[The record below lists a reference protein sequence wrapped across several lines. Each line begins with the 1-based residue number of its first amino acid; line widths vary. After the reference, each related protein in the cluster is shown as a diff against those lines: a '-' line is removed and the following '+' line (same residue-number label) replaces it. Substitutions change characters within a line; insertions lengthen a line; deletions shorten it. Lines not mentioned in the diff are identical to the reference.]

1 LKILSKFYI
10 LAYIS
15 FIAPPRANQILRYH
29 KTHNG
34 ELKRLQVGSVL
45 LIETT
50 LRSMMLISIAVVLEW
65 LLGKGLYETLL
76 LDSALG
82 VVLVGGV
89 LHACAYYGFFLR
101 SMFSEKNSER
111 LYRVVRNLCFALL
124 PGLAIL
130 FFVNLYVL
138 NFFAPNAVDLRLV
151 EWYSAI
157 STFFGAIGIIEA
169 FVVKRAPLGVD
180 QEISG
185 NGSRTLN

>member
-1 LKILSKFYI
+1 MEILSKVYI
-10 LAYIS
+10 LAYVS

-34 ELKRLQVGSVL
+34 ELKRLQVGVVL

-65 LLGKGLYETLL
+65 LLGKVLYETLL

-89 LHACAYYGFFLR
+89 LHAFAYYGFFLR

-111 LYRVVRNLCFALL
+111 LYRFARNLCFALL

-138 NFFAPNAVDLRLV
+138 NFSKPNAVELPLV
-151 EWYSAI
+151 EWYSVI
-157 STFFGAIGIIEA
+157 TTFFGVIGVIEA
-169 FVVKRAPLGVD
+169 SVVKRAPLGVD

-185 NGSRTLN
+185 NGNRTSN